1 MLKIEVLVVELGA
14 VDRLSASSIAS
25 REITTLDHELL
36 DDSVEDGAF
45 VREKLSGFAFA
56 FLACAESSE
65 VLGSLGDDIVVQL
78 EADPTF
84 WLVAN

>member
-1 MLKIEVLVVELGA
+1 MLQLEVFIVELGA

-25 REITTLDHELL
+25 REITTLDHKLL
-36 DDSVEDGAF
+36 DDSVESGAF
-45 VREKLSGFAFA
+45 IGERFSGFAFTL
-56 FLACAESSE
+56 LAGAESSE
-65 VLGSLGDDIVVQL
+65 VLGGLGNDVVVQL